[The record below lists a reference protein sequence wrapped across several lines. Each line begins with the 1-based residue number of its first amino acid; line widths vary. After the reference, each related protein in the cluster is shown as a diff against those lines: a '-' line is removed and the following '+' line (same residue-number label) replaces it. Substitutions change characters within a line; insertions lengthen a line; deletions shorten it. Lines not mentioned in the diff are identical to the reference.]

1 MRWPYHVIH
10 HDLQFSSV
18 AQSRPTLCDP
28 IDCSTPGLPV
38 HHQLLELAQ
47 TQVHQ
52 VGDAIQPS
60 HLLSP
65 SPPAF
70 NLSQHQGLFQWVS
83 SFHQVAKW
91 SYHTIKLGKSRPR
104 GINYAFKKS
113 SYPISPFN
121 QLNITAPQKKRN
133 KGKEKAVESNI
144 LNKETMRFLKTKF
157 ISLDKKKRKG
167 AGSKFS
173 GSFQLGLN
181 SKPLQ

>member
-52 VGDAIQPS
+52 VGEAIQPS

-121 QLNITAPQKKRN
+121 QLNITAPQKKET
-133 KGKEKAVESNI
+133 KEKKK
-144 LNKETMRFLKTKF
+144 LLKATFWIKKQWD
-157 ISLDKKKRKG
+157 SWKQNSYPWTKKKERGRFKVFWFIPT
-167 AGSKFS
+167 GSE
-173 GSFQLGLN
+173 Q
-181 SKPLQ
+181 